1 MIPGS
6 DVETYTLSYRA
17 QHYVPIYRGVFLEIN
32 GSAAMIDNYSGD
44 GQVPPYNNFFAGGP
58 RTVRGYQDGSLGPRD
73 TPRNIFN
80 NPFGGKFR
88 IYAQNELIIPTPLET
103 DNKSTR
109 LSVFYDV
116 GNVFNEVN
124 DFETSE
130 LRSSY
135 GIAYTWFT
143 PFLGV
148 LDLSYAIPIGPES
161 EDETDRFQLTFGTGF

>member
-1 MIPGS
+1 MYERRSVGWADGYGS
-6 DVETYTLSYRA
+6 TEL
-17 QHYVPIYRGVFLEIN
+17 I
-32 GSAAMIDNYSGD
+32 
-44 GQVPPYNNFFAGGP
+44 PPYERLFAGGS
-58 RTVRGYQDGSLGPRD
+58 RSVRGYRDGTLGPRD

>member
-1 MIPGS
+1 M
-6 DVETYTLSYRA
+6 
-17 QHYVPIYRGVFLEIN
+17 
-32 GSAAMIDNYSGD
+32 
-44 GQVPPYNNFFAGGP
+44 
-58 RTVRGYQDGSLGPRD
+58 
-73 TPRNIFN
+73 
-80 NPFGGKFR
+80 
-88 IYAQNELIIPTPLET
+88 
-103 DNKSTR
+103 
-109 LSVFYDV
+109 FYDV

-124 DFETSE
+124 DCETSE